1 MTEYLYAG
9 NIYDTEDK
17 KSCFSQDFS
26 GIEGQSEMVHLHG
39 AIMVYSE
46 CAFYTIPDAVY
57 EKDRAEQPG
66 IGTTLTVGFIL
77 QMIFALMACYVDVTE
92 RSRIYALYNVL
103 MIGISSPFGS
113 IIGWMF
119 DVNPGLPFVFNIV
132 MFTIGIMLTAGSKD
146 LRECL

>member
-17 KSCFSQDFS
+17 KSCFSQNFS
-26 GIEGQSEMVHLHG
+26 GIEGQSEMVHWSYYGIFRMRFLH
-39 AIMVYSE
+39 
-46 CAFYTIPDAVY
+46 
-57 EKDRAEQPG
+57 
-66 IGTTLTVGFIL
+66 
-77 QMIFALMACYVDVTE
+77 

-113 IIGWMF
+113 IIRWMF

-146 LRECL
+146 LREGL